1 MIVIFILKS
10 TNAKYDDKSANNIKI
25 NKTMLTCIIKE
36 YQNTRRNTRAQR
48 KHSKNQCH
56 NGITLP
62 ISKTE
67 DTNYLK
73 NNNNKKPTQLRIL
86 HLPKK
91 STKCKSRHAKSPKFY
106 SLHLFLESNWHIFQK
121 KGSKLLNMKTFHT
134 QENSFQTKDK
144 KTPRTQLGKAT
155 SK

>member
-91 STKCKSRHAKSPKFY
+91 STKCKSRNSTAKVHCDYTATLS
-106 SLHLFLESNWHIFQK
+106 
-121 KGSKLLNMKTFHT
+121 
-134 QENSFQTKDK
+134 TKHP
-144 KTPRTQLGKAT
+144 TCEPWGTNTT
-155 SK
+155 SKPQHICHFSSSRLISKYMF